1 MPPSGRFCQKTTLF
15 LSVALRF
22 RELTVCLFNSET
34 AGNRRFSFSED
45 FMKRIASVSIIV
57 EKAEATEQINNIL
70 HEYADLIIGRMGL
83 PLREYGVSVIT
94 LVIIGEDGEIS
105 ALSGAVGRI
114 SGVSVKASF
123 SKKEIE

>member
-1 MPPSGRFCQKTTLF
+1 
-15 LSVALRF
+15 
-22 RELTVCLFNSET
+22 
-34 AGNRRFSFSED
+34 
-45 FMKRIASVSIIV
+45 MKRIASVSIIV

-105 ALSGAVGRI
+105 ALSGAIGRI